1 MKLGCGTLLGKADIL
16 YPLPSL
22 RGSLEMVQGKGDGVE
37 CRQLEF
43 AESKAE
49 DRLYHARWEMQESGW
64 SVPSCLH
71 FIKL

>member
-1 MKLGCGTLLGKADIL
+1 
-16 YPLPSL
+16 
-22 RGSLEMVQGKGDGVE
+22 MVQGKGDGVE